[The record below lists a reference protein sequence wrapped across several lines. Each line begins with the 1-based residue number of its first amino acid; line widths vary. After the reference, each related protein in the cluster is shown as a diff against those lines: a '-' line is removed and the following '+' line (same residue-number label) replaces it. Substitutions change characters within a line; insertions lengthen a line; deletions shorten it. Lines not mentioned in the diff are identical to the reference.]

1 METITEENINN
12 KEDDENSEFYFESDH
27 LALRNNKD
35 YLSLLKTVV
44 TLEALRI
51 KSLEDLDTLISCRKK
66 ALNDPL
72 SFAKQ
77 LQNGC
82 HLELPGS
89 RKIPDIPKIDFSQYT
104 VYGSDTR
111 MGPQTRPKETPS
123 ICEKKIDDNK
133 RLVRGRIF
141 DDSKPETFNQPW
153 TDEEQMRLD
162 RLLEKYPEETIQMRR
177 WTKIANE
184 LGNRT
189 PKQVSSRVQKYEIKL
204 KQVAMTFRKGN
215 KSETSAHS
223 RLGKRKRRGNRA
235 STFFPYKEFDSCEN
249 NDDDNM
255 DIDKN
260 NYDNSID
267 GVSSNPSGYCD
278 DSNSSERSEGHTQ
291 RVYTHIEMLQRIKIE
306 KNDDTNLSHGHF
318 GFKCAGCK
326 SEPIRGTRWHCAEC
340 HNVDI
345 DFCSDCVITQI
356 DSSTL
361 HSINHK
367 FIPYDKTKKTNNY
380 DLEYFPSS
388 FSGSSY
394 LDSNYIT
401 G

>member
-1 METITEENINN
+1 METITEENI
-12 KEDDENSEFYFESDH
+12 KIEEEEEDENSEFYFESDH

-51 KSLEDLDTLISCRKK
+51 KSLEDLDTLISWRKK
-66 ALNDPL
+66 ALDDPL

-77 LQNGC
+77 LQDGC

-111 MGPQTRPKETPS
+111 MGPQTRPKEPAPV
-123 ICEKKIDDNK
+123 CEKKIDDNK

-204 KQVAMTFRKGN
+204 KQVALTFRKGI
-215 KSETSAHS
+215 KSETSTHS

-235 STFFPYKEFDSCEN
+235 STFFPYKEFDNCEN
-249 NDDDNM
+249 HDDVDDNNM

-260 NYDNSID
+260 NCDNSID

-278 DSNSSERSEGHTQ
+278 DSNSSERSDNHTQ
-291 RVYTHIEMLQRIKIE
+291 RVYSHIEMLQRIK
-306 KNDDTNLSHGHF
+306 K
-318 GFKCAGCK
+318 
-326 SEPIRGTRWHCAEC
+326 
-340 HNVDI
+340 
-345 DFCSDCVITQI
+345 
-356 DSSTL
+356 
-361 HSINHK
+361 
-367 FIPYDKTKKTNNY
+367 
-380 DLEYFPSS
+380 
-388 FSGSSY
+388 
-394 LDSNYIT
+394 
-401 G
+401 